1 MGQHPAVTPF
11 VGVWIETLMAQ
22 HIYLQ
27 TDVTPFV
34 GVWIETR
41 VMAGAAG
48 VCSVTPFVG
57 VWIETK
63 RLARW
68 SKRNCSHTL
77 RGCVD

>member
-1 MGQHPAVTPF
+1 MEDVTYPPQPNVTPF

-57 VWIETK
+57 VWIETYFAVK
-63 RLARW
+63 TA
-68 SKRNCSHTL
+68 NTQ
-77 RGCVD
+77 